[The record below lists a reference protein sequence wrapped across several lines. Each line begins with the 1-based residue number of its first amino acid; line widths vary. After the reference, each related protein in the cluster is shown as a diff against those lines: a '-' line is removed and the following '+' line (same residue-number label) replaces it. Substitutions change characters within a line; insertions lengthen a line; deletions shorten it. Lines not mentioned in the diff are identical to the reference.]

1 MPTETSIEERLAA
14 VEAAV
19 AELKR
24 RLEIP
29 EPEPVPAPAPNW
41 LEKVIGSVSDIEGFD
56 EVLEYGRAFRHADR
70 PADDD
75 DDPEES

>member
-1 MPTETSIEERLAA
+1 MQDTEDTAA
-14 VEAAV
+14 VTAA
-19 AELKR
+19 R
-24 RLEIP
+24 GGPP
-29 EPEPVPAPAPNW
+29 EPSPYLQDDELAWAA
-41 LEKVIGSVSDIEGFD
+41 KVIGSVSDIEGFD